1 MIQLEIREVEFKT
14 QGLAQGLGKTRS
26 NSLVGAQAKGPGGSQ
41 LRRSQKIKQCII
53 HYNGNYQGCTLKYQ
67 KSLFVDYKT
76 NILLEKDSI
85 NNYTIKV
92 DTTDK
97 RIKGLL
103 ESKLNMLIKGLL
115 SNHKKAMVLNG
126 VGYWIKFN
134 KNLNSQE
141 IKSLDKSSNM
151 SKDESVCVEMNIGYK
166 NSIKKEIPKDIIVY
180 IGNET
185 LNKSIHT
192 STPGLTSSNLKGKIQ
207 PNELVC
213 ESHDLDKLTNWMNS
227 IKQLKPSY
235 KDKYK
240 QKGWSDVYSWK
251 DK

>member
-26 NSLVGAQAKGPGGSQ
+26 NSLVGAQAKGRGGSQ

-185 LNKSIHT
+185 LNKS
-192 STPGLTSSNLKGKIQ
+192 TPGLTSSNLKGKIQ